1 MHNHKKCKHKLE
13 FCGHCDVVYCT
24 VCKEE
29 WKKNNSIT
37 WSGTTTGDNQIYIG
51 TQTPPTTCSSE
62 HKLNLPTT
70 NWNK

>member
-13 FCGHCDVVYCT
+13 FCEHCDVVYCT

-29 WKKNNSIT
+29 WKKNSSIT
-37 WSGTTTGDNQIYIG
+37 WSGGTYSIG
-51 TQTPPTTCSSE
+51 GTIPLNLCSSE